1 MFEMINFSE
10 NRRGTMTVV
19 HQFDAAGPLVH
30 MLATDLGQIG
40 VQYLSQAEMYLQVEP
55 FSAAAAAVLNGA
67 LIGWTPP
74 ELTSGGIMRR
84 CFSLR
89 SPADAFWRDRAKHA
103 IRALL
108 SGDGKVYTWSKPGN
122 QIVWV
127 EELVSAARRQASGF
141 SPSTSAPLRNRR
153 LS

>member
-1 MFEMINFSE
+1 MYERINFSE
-10 NRRGTMTVV
+10 NRRGAMTVV
-19 HQFDAAGPLVH
+19 HQFEGAGPLVH

-55 FSAAAAAVLNGA
+55 FSAAAAAVLHGA
-67 LIGWTPP
+67 LIGWAPP
-74 ELTSGGIMRR
+74 ELSGGIMRR

-89 SPADAFWRDRAKHA
+89 SPADAFWRDKAKHA

-108 SGDGKVYTWSKPGN
+108 SGDGVVYTWSKPGN
-122 QIVWV
+122 QILWV

-141 SPSTSAPLRNRR
+141 SPSTSAPLRSRR